1 MSINDNTA
9 GRPPDDTSLSIEDE
23 DYASTVGSA
32 SSIVTLDCV
41 GIDDFSN
48 TYDHAVISHLGSGIT
63 AGEESQPLSG
73 NKGKRKKNS
82 SLTSSNNKCRFAQKV
97 LIFFGIINLFLLII
111 YVLVSQIK
119 FGNLASGSNKSIMNT
134 TDGSLLGS
142 TPIPESLFST
152 PQDYPFGSTTKPTTI
167 RKRKTTRAK
176 NAPHNSTTDKKT
188 AASEKSTA
196 AGTTTAANVGTHSVR
211 PKTTAATNLNSSKQ
225 ASTQASTQSST
236 QASTQASTQQAS
248 TQTRTTAT
256 TNFISPKQMSEVEK
270 EISTL
275 INDPDIHMHAYERR
289 ELIEYMTDF
298 LENEGTEPDTDNIKA
313 TIKDIKKKISIIKNP
328 QEKRTRKT
336 DVKNNLRKISA
347 EISRIP
353 RVDRYIRSK
362 AIKDRI
368 DNIMLE
374 TSKISNTKIP
384 LSQEQKTELAQ
395 KVFNIIGANEG
406 NTDTATNVS
415 SIMLNYNDQKE
426 LNKLLDRITRVP
438 KSQKLTE
445 NIVEFAEKKYEIVKE
460 IRIRLE

>member
-1 MSINDNTA
+1 
-9 GRPPDDTSLSIEDE
+9 
-23 DYASTVGSA
+23 
-32 SSIVTLDCV
+32 
-41 GIDDFSN
+41 
-48 TYDHAVISHLGSGIT
+48 
-63 AGEESQPLSG
+63 
-73 NKGKRKKNS
+73 
-82 SLTSSNNKCRFAQKV
+82 
-97 LIFFGIINLFLLII
+97 
-111 YVLVSQIK
+111 
-119 FGNLASGSNKSIMNT
+119 
-134 TDGSLLGS
+134 
-142 TPIPESLFST
+142 
-152 PQDYPFGSTTKPTTI
+152 
-167 RKRKTTRAK
+167 
-176 NAPHNSTTDKKT
+176 
-188 AASEKSTA
+188 
-196 AGTTTAANVGTHSVR
+196 

-225 ASTQASTQSST
+225 ASTQSSTQASTQSST

-426 LNKLLDRITRVP
+426 LNKLLDRITRTP
-438 KSQKLTE
+438 KSRKLTE
-445 NIVEFAEKKYEIVKE
+445 DIVKFAGKKYEIVKD
-460 IRIRLE
+460 IVSRLESIQKDIEEINNPNGNPSTKYIAKSNLENMLKRINKKNENEKSWADKIVKSHENLIKAAIQSYDDYYKQHMKGLAKKYGKRK